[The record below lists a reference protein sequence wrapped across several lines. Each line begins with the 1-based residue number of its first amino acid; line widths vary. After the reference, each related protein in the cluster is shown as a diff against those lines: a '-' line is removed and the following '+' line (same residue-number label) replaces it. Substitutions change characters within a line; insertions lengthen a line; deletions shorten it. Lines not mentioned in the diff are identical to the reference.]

1 MRKRT
6 LKYIILKCIVKING
20 IYDILCALCILRII
34 YIPYLNDLHLS
45 MMKDYSPLA
54 TNQIHTHSTHL
65 THLFERF
72 LSYWVFTY
80 GVIRLSN
87 SYYIVSYSYYI
98 EAFFFMNEYIH
109 KTVHADKV
117 FFVVGSSF
125 LLGYL
130 VHTHLTS

>member
-1 MRKRT
+1 MLYSS
-6 LKYIILKCIVKING
+6 LKYIIKING
-20 IYDILCALCILRII
+20 IYDILCALCILRSINV
-34 YIPYLNDLHLS
+34 PYLNDLHLS
-45 MMKDYSPLA
+45 MMKDHTPLP
-54 TNQIHTHSTHL
+54 TTQIHTHS

-80 GVIRLSN
+80 GIIRLSN

-98 EAFFFMNEYIH
+98 EAFFFMNEYMH
-109 KTVHADKV
+109 NTVHADKV